1 MPYNNNNLNIYD
13 ILERVFTSSSGTR
26 GYTNSFDGLT
36 VKDVMV
42 KLFRKLD
49 AIEDDQRAIARKID
63 TIEKQMSIEDSNRRS
78 EFYQLQQQVR
88 ELKEYDEH
96 LDANLKIVNENIKEI
111 YRK

>member
-1 MPYNNNNLNIYD
+1 MPYNNNNNLNIYEL
-13 ILERVFTSSSGTR
+13 LERVFTSSSTR

-36 VKDVMV
+36 IKDVMV

-63 TIEKQMSIEDSNRRS
+63 RIEQQISNEASNRRT
-78 EFYQLQQQVR
+78 EYYNLEHQLR
-88 ELKEYDEH
+88 ELKEGEEH
-96 LDANLKIVNENIKEI
+96 LDANLKIVNENIKAI